1 MSNPVQNLFDGADL
15 VSSRRIGSIDHE
27 YRQAEPPGGI
37 DLGAG
42 AFAAGIPGN
51 EKVDPV
57 LFHKVTFGRL
67 RKWPS
72 INDDVV
78 MRQRG
83 AFLRGI
89 DESQEIAMLRCSLE
103 DRDFRSP
110 NGKEDPSG
118 RTAQRPGG
126 SGHVGNSGPTITGA
140 GRPGRSCKR
149 DQGHAGSC
157 AGRDRVP
164 AYLRCVRVG
173 GVDEMRNG
181 MVLEIVG
188 QARCAAESP
197 GSSRQWLCDGIRHA
211 TSVGERGTQPHGGD
225 VRRKGTRLGGAAQD
239 QEIWRH
245 V

>member
-15 VSSRRIGSIDHE
+15 VSLQRVGSIDHE

-57 LFHKVTFGRL
+57 RFHKVTFGRL
-67 RKWPS
+67 CKWPS

-78 MRQRG
+78 MWQCG

-89 DESQEIAMLRCSLE
+89 DESQEIAMLRRGLE
-103 DRDFRSP
+103 DRYFRSP
-110 NGKEDPSG
+110 NGKEDASG
-118 RTAQRPGG
+118 RIAKRSGG
-126 SGHVGNSGPTITGA
+126 SGHVGHSDPAIARA
-140 GRPGRSCKR
+140 GRPRRSCKR
-149 DQGHAGSC
+149 DQGYAGSC

-164 AYLRCVRVG
+164 AHLRGVRVG
-173 GVDEMRNG
+173 GVDQMRNG

-188 QARCAAESP
+188 QARCAAEPP
-197 GSSRQWLCDGIRHA
+197 GSSPQRLCDGIRHA
-211 TSVGERGTQPHGGD
+211 TSVGERGTQPHGRD
-225 VRRKGTRLGGAAQD
+225 VRRKGARLGGAAQD
-239 QEIWRH
+239 QEVWRH